1 MMGAEGT
8 AVNWEPFLQQW
19 KGQPALCCGACCF
32 SDMEILSVQIAHFP
46 RETKILDFYGNYQI
60 LKSWQQNQ
68 MFETPYTEFKKKK
81 NPTVDL

>member
-1 MMGAEGT
+1 
-8 AVNWEPFLQQW
+8 
-19 KGQPALCCGACCF
+19 
-32 SDMEILSVQIAHFP
+32 MEILSVQIAHFP

-81 NPTVDL
+81 KIQLLISKVTLDLKLNDPCSFITEKQSVCKTES